1 MTISSVTG
9 VWTSLG
15 TASATAA
22 PATAQSASAGSAA
35 TSASAV
41 YYPSPVTTT
50 DPVTGALIQEW
61 RDPTTGDEL
70 YQSPTRAAQLYG
82 KSQDSTGPASSAA
95 PAPAQT
101 GTSRGGGVG
110 LLT

>member
-22 PATAQSASAGSAA
+22 PATAQSASSGSAA

-82 KSQDSTGPASSAA
+82 KSQDSAGPASSAA
-95 PAPAQT
+95 PAQT
-101 GTSRGGGVG
+101 GASRGGGVG